1 VDPPRTILLALSYG
15 FKKIQLLAGW
25 ILERILSDGGSS
37 PDSVLSQNVACFS
50 GLEIHMH
57 NKV

>member
-1 VDPPRTILLALSYG
+1 MALNYG
-15 FKKIQLLAGW
+15 FKKIKLLTGW

-37 PDSVLSQNVACFS
+37 PDSVMSQNVACFS